1 MKNVVSPVF
10 TFYFILCKKLVL
22 NKVDDISVN
31 ARGGIGRQSRCYLFL
46 FYPKKSAICKFL
58 VLTWRYKAF
67 LFVNFLI

>member
-31 ARGGIGRQSRCYLFL
+31 AKGGVRRQNARS
-46 FYPKKSAICKFL
+46 
-58 VLTWRYKAF
+58 
-67 LFVNFLI
+67 